1 VTGQFVPLLFYLN
14 FCPSD
19 IVCLPILNKDE
30 GWRLAIIITQMLLDF
45 QDLLND
51 PNPFSL
57 AQADAYYLLK
67 KDLVAYEAKIKE
79 IVKNNPAP

>member
-1 VTGQFVPLLFYLN
+1 
-14 FCPSD
+14 
-19 IVCLPILNKDE
+19 
-30 GWRLAIIITQMLLDF
+30 MLLDF

-57 AQADAYYLLK
+57 AQADAYYLFK

-79 IVKNNPAP
+79 IVKKNPAP